1 MRVEPVAE
9 DGGAGD
15 WLDDF
20 VDHGGGELGEAHAE
34 CEGGRDAAVGLVGSV
49 GGREGVDAEGA
60 DAHFIEPGEGSAVVG
75 GHDADFHGRTEEG
88 SWVRG

>member
-34 CEGGRDAAVGLVGSV
+34 CEGGRDAAIGLVGGV

-60 DAHFIEPGEGSAVVG
+60 DAHLVESGEGSAVVG
-75 GHDADFHGRTEEG
+75 GYDADFHGRTEEG